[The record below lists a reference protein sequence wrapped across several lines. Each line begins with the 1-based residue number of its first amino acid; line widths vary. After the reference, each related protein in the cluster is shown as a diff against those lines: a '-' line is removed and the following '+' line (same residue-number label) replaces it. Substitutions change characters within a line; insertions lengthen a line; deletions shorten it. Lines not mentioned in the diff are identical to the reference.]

1 MPAKLF
7 LAPLFVQADFL
18 PVVPVCEKLGYIK
31 LMAEAQVAAAT
42 ATRIARQVEAAMGI
56 K

>member
-7 LAPLFVQADFL
+7 LSPPFVPADFL
-18 PVVPVCEKLGYIK
+18 PVAPICEKLGYTK
-31 LMAEAQVAAAT
+31 LMAKTQGAAAT
-42 ATRIARQVEAAMGI
+42 ATRTARQVEAAMGV